1 VLLGGSRSCMVIT
14 VLWLGRRIRSRW
26 NARGTLSRR
35 NTSNDKDLMALTH
48 GGRGREVGDLRYDT
62 GSDTQLPT
70 SHDRNPHLT
79 LVINELRSAQYGY
92 VKTRVYAGLS
102 RWVCLS

>member
-1 VLLGGSRSCMVIT
+1 
-14 VLWLGRRIRSRW
+14 
-26 NARGTLSRR
+26 
-35 NTSNDKDLMALTH
+35 MAA
-48 GGRGREVGDLRYDT
+48 GAGEVGDLRYDT

-102 RWVCLS
+102 RWVFRDCGQTGTIS